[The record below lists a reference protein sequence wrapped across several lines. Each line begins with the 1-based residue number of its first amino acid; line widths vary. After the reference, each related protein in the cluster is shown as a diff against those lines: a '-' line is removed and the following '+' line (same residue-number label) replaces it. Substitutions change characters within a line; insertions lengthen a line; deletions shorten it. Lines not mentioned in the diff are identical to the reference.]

1 MADVITKLNDLINPQ
16 VMADIVSAKLESAV
30 KVLPYA
36 KLDTTLEG
44 QAGDTITVPAF
55 EYIGDAVD
63 VGEGEAIPTRA
74 LKATGKNHKI
84 KKTGIGGE
92 LTDEAVLSGFGNPVG
107 ELSNQMALSIA
118 SKCDRD
124 SMDALLNAKTS
135 YNANAILSYNTV
147 VDAIDVFEEE
157 DNTEKVIFVH
167 PKQVT
172 QLRKDPNFISKDKYS
187 GSDVMVTGEI
197 GMVGNA
203 HVKPTKKCMLVE
215 YDKAESSTSGA
226 TQVTADNI
234 ATYEGKVFGGVK
246 VGDYVIATAKPYYVN
261 PVVKLTDTETDDE
274 SPAITIFVKRDTNIE
289 TERKSKFRTTEV
301 TGDKLYVVA
310 LTNDAKVVLLK
321 ALKTATV

>member
-1 MADVITKLNDLINPQ
+1 MADVVTKLNDLINPQ

-30 KVLPYA
+30 RVLPYA

-44 QAGDTITVPAF
+44 QAGDTITVPVF

-63 VGEGEAIPTRA
+63 VAEGEDIPTRT

-84 KKTGIGGE
+84 KKSAIGGI

-124 SMDALLNAKTS
+124 AMDALLGAKTAYTANAIIS
-135 YNANAILSYNTV
+135 YNAV
-147 VDAIDVFEEE
+147 VDAIDAFEEE
-157 DNTEKVIFVH
+157 DNTEKVIFIH

-172 QLRKDPNFISKDKYS
+172 QLRKDANFISADKYPAS
-187 GSDVMVTGEI
+187 QVIVTGEI
-197 GMVGNA
+197 GMIGNA
-203 HVKPTKKCMLVE
+203 HVKATKKCMLVE
-215 YDKAESSTSGA
+215 YEKVESSGGGTL
-226 TQVTADNI
+226 VTAENLS
-234 ATYEGKVFGGVK
+234 TYEGKVLGGIK
-246 VGDYVIATAKPYYVN
+246 VGEYAKAVENPFYVN
-261 PVVKLTDTETDDE
+261 PVVKITNAETDDE

-289 TERKSKFRTTEV
+289 TDRVSKNRTTEV
-301 TGDKLYVVA
+301 TGDKLYTVA

-321 ALKTATV
+321 ALKTANV